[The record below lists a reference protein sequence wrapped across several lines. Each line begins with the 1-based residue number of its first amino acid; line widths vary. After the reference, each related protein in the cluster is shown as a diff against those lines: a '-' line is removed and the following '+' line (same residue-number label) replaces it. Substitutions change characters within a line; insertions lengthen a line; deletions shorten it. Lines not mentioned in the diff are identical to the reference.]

1 MVGGRGAVLVL
12 FLLALVSGCSGSSSQ
27 SGPPSQNPD
36 GGTLPATPTGV
47 TARSGDG
54 QATIS
59 WSAAGG
65 ASTYNV
71 YYGTASGVSS
81 SSPTRLTGI
90 TGTSGTV
97 TGLTNGTTYYFVV
110 TGVNGT
116 GQSEPSA
123 QVKLIVISP
132 SATAF
137 IPNDPLFGDQW
148 HLRNTGQAGASG
160 VPGLVGQDLN
170 VTPAWV
176 HGQGSGVRIA
186 IVDDGM
192 DGTHPD
198 LLENVAAGLS
208 YDYTDGG
215 TSLSSGN
222 HGTACA
228 GLAAAVGN
236 NGLGVTG
243 VAMGSS
249 LVGYNILA
257 NLNSANEV
265 DAMTRGLEVNGV
277 YSNSWGAT
285 DGTGALTASSET
297 WRAAVDNGVDAGR
310 GGRGVVYTWAAGN
323 GSPTD
328 RSDYDGQATYHA
340 VIAVAALTD
349 QGTKSSYSE
358 EGSNLLVSAYGGEFC
373 DTHMI
378 TTVDVQ
384 GVPGYNNGGDA
395 GTDYPGQPDYTRCFN
410 GTSAATPEVSG
421 AAALVIE
428 ANPSL
433 SWRAVRWLLAT
444 TARRTDPTDPDWTNN
459 GAGYPVNHKYGFGVV
474 NVAAATAAARAW
486 DGGVPLVGPQRTF
499 TVSGTP
505 QLAIPDNS
513 PNFVTTTLAV
523 NASGLSGVEF
533 VDVTIT
539 SDHPQFGELGL
550 ALVSPSNTVSLLA
563 VPHSCVANEA
573 AVPCGPML
581 ASGNRFG
588 VARLL
593 GEPANG
599 TWTLR
604 VLDQGAGNS
613 GTIQSWSIT
622 IYGY

>member
-1 MVGGRGAVLVL
+1 MVRGRSAVVA
-12 FLLALVSGCSGSSSQ
+12 LLLMAVVAGCSGSSSP
-27 SGPPSQNPD
+27 GVTPNPD
-36 GGTLPATPTGV
+36 GGSLPAVPTGV
-47 TARSGDG
+47 TAISGDG
-54 QATIS
+54 QATVS
-59 WSAAGG
+59 WTAAAG
-65 ASTYNV
+65 ATSYNV
-71 YYGTASGVSS
+71 YYGTQSGVTS
-81 SSPTRLTGI
+81 SSPTRVTGA
-90 TGTSGTV
+90 TGTSAAV
-97 TGLTNGTTYYFVV
+97 PGLSNGTTYYFVV
-110 TGVNGT
+110 TSVNAA
-116 GQSEPSA
+116 GQSDASA
-123 QVKLIVISP
+123 QVKLILISP
-132 SATAF
+132 TATSF
-137 IPNDPLFGDQW
+137 TPNDPLFGDQW

-160 VPGLVGQDLN
+160 VPGLVGADLN

-176 HGQGSGVRIA
+176 HGQGTGVRIA

-198 LLENVAAGLS
+198 LLENVVPGLS
-208 YDYTDGG
+208 HDYTDGG
-215 TSLSSGN
+215 TSLSSGD

-228 GLAAAVGN
+228 GLAGAVGN

-243 VAMGSS
+243 VAMGAS
-249 LVGYNILA
+249 LVGYNLLA
-257 NLNSANEV
+257 NNDAVNES
-265 DAMTRGLEVNGV
+265 DAMNRGLDSNGV

-285 DGTGALTASSET
+285 DGTGATSPSSAT

-310 GGRGVVYTWAAGN
+310 GGRGAIYTWAAGN
-323 GSPTD
+323 GAPVD

-373 DTHMI
+373 DTHQM

-395 GTDYPGQPDYTRCFN
+395 GFDYQGQPDYTRCFN

-428 ANPSL
+428 ANPTL
-433 SWRAVRWLLAT
+433 SWRAVRWILAT
-444 TARRTDPTDPDWTNN
+444 TARKTDPTDPDWVNN
-459 GAGYPVNHKYGFGVV
+459 GAGHAVNHKYGFGVV

-499 TVSGTP
+499 TVTATP
-505 QLAIPDNS
+505 ALAIPDNGA
-513 PNFVTTTLAV
+513 NFVTTTLDV
-523 NASGLSGVEF
+523 NASGLTGVEF

-550 ALVSPSNTVSLLA
+550 ALVSPSNTASVLA
-563 VPHSCVANEA
+563 LPHPCVQDRNP
-573 AVPCGPML
+573 VNCGAML

-593 GEPANG
+593 GETPNG

-604 VLDQGAGNS
+604 VIDQGAGNT
-613 GTIQSWSIT
+613 GTIQSWT
-622 IYGY
+622 LTLYGY